1 MTKKHTWWLLLALLV
16 TCALVVAFHFSDR
29 ALLGELQKTMAR
41 LRDDVT
47 SAPLPVILI
56 YFAIYVATAAISLP
70 FSGLLTLAA
79 GALFGFWWGL
89 LLAMVS
95 ASAGSLAGFI
105 VSRYLF
111 HAAVER
117 RFGERLAPIHKGL
130 HDEGAFYLFSIRM
143 VPVFPYWLVN
153 LLMGLTSMR
162 AFTFWWVGT
171 LGLLPIEAAYVFAG
185 TRLATITKA
194 SDVISPDLIA
204 ALLGLALM
212 ILLLRRAVRWVEL
225 RYFTHEAE

>member
-1 MTKKHTWWLLLALLV
+1 MKKYTWWVLLALLV
-16 TCALVVAFHFSDR
+16 TCALVIAFHFSDR
-29 ALLGELQKTMAR
+29 ALLGELQKTMTQ
-41 LRDDVT
+41 LHDDVT
-47 SAPLPVILI
+47 TAPLPVILI
-56 YFAIYVATAAISLP
+56 YFAIYVGTAAVSLP

-79 GALFGFWWGL
+79 GALFGFWWGV

-95 ASAGSLAGFI
+95 ASAGSLAGFV

-117 RFGERLAPIHKGL
+117 RFGARLAPIHKGL
-130 HDEGAFYLFSIRM
+130 REEGAFYLVSIRM

-171 LGLLPIEAAYVFAG
+171 VGLLPIEAAYVFAG
-185 TRLATITKA
+185 TRLASITKP
-194 SDVISPDLIA
+194 SDVLSPDLIA
-204 ALLGLALM
+204 AFLVLASLPLLM
-212 ILLLRRAVRWVEL
+212 RRIVRWAER
-225 RYFTHEAE
+225 RYFKRAD